1 MVGHCIWRE
10 VKGILHGFRAACGTV
25 RQRRHEKLLPIS
37 CALAIA
43 FLCGIVGYSPA
54 TLDMRIPSDEIIM
67 TTATTNATTNATTHA
82 TTRLTSLAAR
92 MIVPSAEYNLNYAEQ
107 LVSTIP
113 ADMFAKMPM
122 KDLSSPA
129 FYIGHLSI
137 YCDRICTLLGRADLV
152 TPMPYAPDVY
162 KGGAVC
168 LEQPGLYADKDL
180 LVNTF
185 FERQRRAIEA
195 FACADD
201 KAFAAEHPAEGRFKE
216 MFPTV
221 GSVTAFLL
229 TDHTS
234 IHLGQISA
242 WRRVIGLGPVG

>member
-1 MVGHCIWRE
+1 
-10 VKGILHGFRAACGTV
+10 
-25 RQRRHEKLLPIS
+25 
-37 CALAIA
+37 
-43 FLCGIVGYSPA
+43 
-54 TLDMRIPSDEIIM
+54 MRISSDEITM
-67 TTATTNATTNATTHA
+67 TTATTHA

-92 MIVPSAEYNLNYAEQ
+92 MIVPSAEYNLRYAEQ

-113 ADMFAKMPM
+113 SDMFAKMPM

-185 FERQRRAIEA
+185 LERQRRAIEA

>member
-1 MVGHCIWRE
+1 MARSQ
-10 VKGILHGFRAACGTV
+10 KDSPRFSRAAGATV
-25 RQRRHEKLLPIS
+25 RQGRHEKLLSIS

-54 TLDMRIPSDEIIM
+54 TLAMRIPSDEIIM
-67 TTATTNATTNATTHA
+67 TTVTTHPMTQA

-92 MIVPSAEYNLNYAEQ
+92 MIVPSAEYNLRYAEQ

-113 ADMFAKMPM
+113 SDMFAKMPM

-168 LEQPGLYADKDL
+168 LEQSGLYADKDL

-185 FERQRRAIEA
+185 LERQRRAIEA